1 MCTPN
6 HLVTWLKP
14 GRAWR
19 TAERN
24 SVLSTLGLQGAGPS
38 TRKGGCTFCLCD
50 TMGFYLPET
59 TNYCHERMYLVQMIG
74 VPSSTRLLVLD
85 ATAYDL
91 STTCAT
97 YSRTV
102 RTSGGARAIPL
113 IYA

>member
-1 MCTPN
+1 
-6 HLVTWLKP
+6 
-14 GRAWR
+14 
-19 TAERN
+19 
-24 SVLSTLGLQGAGPS
+24 
-38 TRKGGCTFCLCD
+38 
-50 TMGFYLPET
+50 
-59 TNYCHERMYLVQMIG
+59 MYLVQMIG